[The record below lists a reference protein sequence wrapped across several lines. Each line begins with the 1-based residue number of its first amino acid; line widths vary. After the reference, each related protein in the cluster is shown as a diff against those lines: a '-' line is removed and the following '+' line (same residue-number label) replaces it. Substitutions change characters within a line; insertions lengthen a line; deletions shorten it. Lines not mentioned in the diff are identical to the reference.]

1 MTEAVI
7 RAFEEDPS
15 LIGRLLGIDLP
26 GNVTVTRL
34 EEYIPDPKT
43 IERDLHEA
51 FLEGFR
57 WGLAGAVMR
66 VLQYREI
73 AADRETLTR
82 IAHERDSRAIAAWLD
97 RATTAR
103 IASDLFD

>member
-1 MTEAVI
+1 MPSDSMTEAVI

-43 IERDLHEA
+43 IERDLPTFMRRSLKA
-51 FLEGFR
+51 S
-57 WGLAGAVMR
+57 AGA
-66 VLQYREI
+66 
-73 AADRETLTR
+73 
-82 IAHERDSRAIAAWLD
+82 WLG
-97 RATTAR
+97 R
-103 IASDLFD
+103 